1 MKNPKVN
8 LIIDSYEELIE
19 DLQLFYP
26 KIHGNESTMLY
37 RKLADFKVIL
47 VSKLSDI
54 DWKLENDG
62 VLKDES

>member
-26 KIHGNESTMLY
+26 KIHGNGNTMLY

-54 DWKLENDG
+54 DWKLEKQG
-62 VLKDES
+62 VVKDER